1 MCLYITMEDNLQYEL
16 ALKCINRTDLSLF
29 LTGKAG
35 TGKTTFLKNLQDT
48 CEKKFVVVAPTGI
61 AAINA
66 GGVTINSFFQL
77 PPEPYLPDF
86 PEFMTAYDTKDHRK
100 MQRFKWGLMK
110 ALELL
115 VIDEISMV
123 RADMMDAISDTL
135 KKARHS
141 DEPFGGVQ
149 LLMIGDIYQ
158 LPPVVTERESKYI
171 NTVYKSPFFF
181 SSRAFKDLFIK
192 NKVVSIELQK
202 VYRQENLDF
211 VKVLNKFRDNT
222 VDIDAIRTINSRI
235 DQPDPGAITL
245 CTHNYQATEIND
257 TQMSALEGKL
267 RIFDAKV
274 EGNFPVNL
282 FPIDAQLM
290 MKVGERVMFIK
301 NNKGDAD
308 TSYYNGMLGTIE
320 EFIDVADSTAIRVR
334 TDEGKTIEVNRACWT
349 NVKYRHAE
357 DTDDIE
363 QVVEGMFE
371 QYPLKPAWAVTIH
384 KAQGLTFDKVNID
397 AAKAFAFGQVYVALS
412 RCRSLEGL
420 HLLSPVKFSSVF
432 TNKYINNFVKTLK
445 PFDKVAEEIC
455 YQAGDEVAVIAENV
469 MKAREVTWVH

>member
-1 MCLYITMEDNLQYEL
+1 MEDNLQYEL

-35 TGKTTFLKNLQDT
+35 TGKTTFLKKLNET
-48 CEKKFVVVAPTGI
+48 CEKKYVVVAPTGI

-86 PEFMTAYDTKDHRK
+86 PEFMTAYDTKEHRK
-100 MQRFKWGLMK
+100 MQRAKWGLMK
-110 ALELL
+110 AMELL

-158 LPPVVTERESKYI
+158 LPPVVKEQEAMYI
-171 NTVYKSPFFF
+171 NRVYKSPFFF
-181 SSRAFKDLFIK
+181 SSKVFKDMFI
-192 NKVVSIELQK
+192 NDRIVSIELQK

-211 VKVLNKFRDNT
+211 VKVLNKFRDNS
-222 VDIDAIRTINSRI
+222 VDIDAIRTINSRVG
-235 DQPDPGAITL
+235 QPDPDAITL
-245 CTHNYQATEIND
+245 CTHNAQANQINED
-257 TQMSALEGKL
+257 NMNRLEGET
-267 RIFDAKV
+267 RVFDAKV
-274 EGNFPVNL
+274 EGNFPANL
-282 FPIDAQLM
+282 YPTDVRLM

-301 NNKGDAD
+301 NNKGDTE
-308 TSYYNGMLGTIE
+308 TSYYNGTLGTIL
-320 EFIDVADSTAIRVR
+320 EFIDVADSTSIRVK
-334 TDEGKTIEVNRACWT
+334 TDDGRILEVGRVGWA
-349 NVKYRHAE
+349 NVKYRHSE
-357 DTDDIE
+357 ETDDIE
-363 QVVEGMFE
+363 QVTEGMFE
-371 QYPLKPAWAVTIH
+371 QYPLKPAWAVTVH

-397 AAKAFAFGQVYVALS
+397 AARAFAFGQVYVALS
-412 RCRSLEGL
+412 RCRTLEGL

-432 TNKYINNFVKTLK
+432 TNKYINSFVRTLK
-445 PFDKVAEEIC
+445 PLDKVTEEIC
-455 YQAGDEVAVIAENV
+455 YRAGDDDPVIIENV
-469 MKAREVTWVH
+469 MKAREITWIH

>member
-1 MCLYITMEDNLQYEL
+1 MSNLQIDL
-16 ALKCINRTDLSLF
+16 ALKCINRTNLSLF

-35 TGKTTFLKNLQDT
+35 TGKTTFLKNLKDT

-86 PEFMTAYDTKDHRK
+86 PELMTAYFTKDHRK
-100 MQRFKWGLMK
+100 MQKHKWGLMK
-110 ALELL
+110 ALDLL
-115 VIDEISMV
+115 VIDEVSMV

-141 DEPFGGVQ
+141 EEPFGGVQ

-158 LPPVVTERESKYI
+158 LPPVVTEKEAKYL
-171 NTVYKSPFFF
+171 NAVYKSPFFF
-181 SSRAFKDLFIK
+181 SSKAFKDLFIN
-192 NKVVSIELQK
+192 NKVMSIELQK

-222 VDIDAIRTINSRI
+222 VDIDALRTINGRI
-235 DQPDPGAITL
+235 GQADNQAITL
-245 CTHNYQATEIND
+245 CTHNYQANEINES
-257 TQMSALEGKL
+257 QMGQLPGKI
-267 RIFDAKV
+267 RVFDARI
-274 EGNFPVNL
+274 EGNFPMNL
-282 FPIDAQLM
+282 FPIDAQLP
-290 MKVGERVMFIK
+290 MKVGERVMFVK
-301 NNKGDAD
+301 NSSGDPEN
-308 TSYYNGMLGTIE
+308 SYYNGMLGTIE
-320 EFIDVADSTAIRVR
+320 EFIDVADSTTIRVK
-334 TDEGKTIEVNRACWT
+334 TDEGKTIEVGRACWQ
-349 NVKYRHAE
+349 NVKYRHQE

-363 QVVEGMFE
+363 QVIEGMFE

-412 RCRSLEGL
+412 RCRTLEGL
-420 HLLSPVKFSSVF
+420 HLLSPVKFSSIF
-432 TNKYINNFVKTLK
+432 TNRYINAFTHKLL
-445 PFDKVAEEIC
+445 PFDKVTEEVC
-455 YQAGDEVAVIAENV
+455 YYAGDSTAVIAENV

>member
-1 MCLYITMEDNLQYEL
+1 MNDNLQHEI
-16 ALKCINRTDLSLF
+16 ALKCINRTNLSLF

-35 TGKTTFLKNLQDT
+35 TGKTTFLKNLKDT
-48 CEKKFVVVAPTGI
+48 CEKKYVVVAPTGI

-86 PEFMTAYDTKDHRK
+86 PEFMTAYDTKAHRK
-100 MQRFKWGLMK
+100 MQKFKWGLMK
-110 ALELL
+110 ALEVL

-149 LLMIGDIYQ
+149 LVMIGDIYQ
-158 LPPVVTERESKYI
+158 LPPVVTDRESKYI
-171 NTVYKSPFFF
+171 NQVYKSPFFF
-181 SSRAFKDLFIK
+181 SSKAFKDMFVN
-192 NKVVSIELQK
+192 NKVISIELQK
-202 VYRQENLDF
+202 VYRQEDLDF
-211 VKVLNKFRDNT
+211 INVLNKFRDNT
-222 VDIDAIRTINSRI
+222 VDIDALRMINSRI
-235 DQPDPGAITL
+235 GYSDPDAITL
-245 CTHNYQATEIND
+245 CTHNYQANEINES
-257 TQMSALEGKL
+257 QMNLLPGQL
-267 RIFDAKV
+267 RVFDARV

-282 FPIDAQLM
+282 FPIDAQLP

-301 NNKGDAD
+301 NNKAD
-308 TSYYNGMLGTIE
+308 TESSYYNGMLGTIE
-320 EFIDVADSTAIRVR
+320 EFIDIADSTTIRVK
-334 TDEGKTIEVNRACWT
+334 TDDGRMLEVGRAAWQ
-349 NVKYRHAE
+349 NVKYRHSE
-357 DTDDIE
+357 ETDDIE
-363 QVVEGMFE
+363 QVIDGLFE

-420 HLLSPVKFSSVF
+420 RLLSPVKLSSVF
-432 TNKYINNFVKTLK
+432 TNKYINNFKKMLMT
-445 PFDKVAEEIC
+445 FDKATEEVC
-455 YQAGDEVAVIAENV
+455 YYAGDSTAVIADNV
-469 MKAREVTWVH
+469 MKAREITWVH

>member
-1 MCLYITMEDNLQYEL
+1 MEDNLQYEL

-35 TGKTTFLKNLQDT
+35 TGKTTFLKNLKDT
-48 CEKKFVVVAPTGI
+48 CEKKYVVVAPTGI

-141 DEPFGGVQ
+141 EEPFGGVQ
-149 LLMIGDIYQ
+149 VLMIGDIYQ
-158 LPPVVTERESKYI
+158 LPPVVTEKEAPYI
-171 NTVYKSPFFF
+171 NSVYKSPFFF
-181 SSRAFKDLFIK
+181 SSRAFKDMFVKDKI
-192 NKVVSIELQK
+192 VSIELQK

-222 VDIDAIRTINSRI
+222 VDIDAIRTINGRI
-235 DQPDPGAITL
+235 GYQDPTAITL
-245 CTHNYQATEIND
+245 CTHNYQATNIND
-257 TQMSALEGKL
+257 TQMAQLPGKI
-267 RIFDAKV
+267 RVFDARV

-282 FPIDAQLM
+282 FPIEAQLP

-301 NNKGDAD
+301 NNKGDTE

-320 EFIDVADSTAIRVR
+320 EFIDVADSTTIRVK
-334 TDEGKTIEVNRACWT
+334 TDDGKTLDVGRACWQ

-357 DTDDIE
+357 DTNDIE
-363 QVVEGMFE
+363 QVIEGMFE

-412 RCRSLEGL
+412 RCRTLEGL

-432 TNKYINNFVKTLK
+432 TNKYINNFVRTLK
-445 PFDKVAEEIC
+445 PFDKVTEEIC
-455 YQAGDEVAVIAENV
+455 YQAGDEVSVIAENV
-469 MKAREVTWVH
+469 TKAREVTWVH

>member
-1 MCLYITMEDNLQYEL
+1 MEDNIQYEL
-16 ALKCINRTDLSLF
+16 ALKCINHTDLSLF

-48 CEKKFVVVAPTGI
+48 CERKYVVVAPTGI

-86 PEFMTAYDTKDHRK
+86 PEFMTAYATKEHHK
-100 MQRFKWGLMK
+100 MQRFKWRLLQS
-110 ALELL
+110 LELL

-158 LPPVVTERESKYI
+158 LPPVVTEREAPMI
-171 NTVYKSPFFF
+171 NSIYKSPFFF
-181 SSRAFKDLFIK
+181 SSKAFKDLFIR

-202 VYRQENLDF
+202 VYRQENVDF

-222 VDIDAIRTINSRI
+222 VDIDSIRTINSRM
-235 DQPDPGAITL
+235 DRPDPMAITL
-245 CTHNYQATEIND
+245 CTHNYQANQINEEN
-257 TQMSALEGKL
+257 MGKLEGNP
-267 RIFDAKV
+267 RIFDARV

-282 FPIDAQLM
+282 FPIDYQLM
-290 MKVGERVMFIK
+290 MKEGERVMFIK
-301 NNKGDAD
+301 NNKEDD
-308 TSYYNGMLGTIE
+308 ETTYYNGMLGTIE
-320 EFIDVADSTAIRVR
+320 EFIDTDTTTIIRVR
-334 TDEGKTIEVNRACWT
+334 TDDNKVIDVTRACWT
-349 NVKYRHAE
+349 NIKYRHAE
-357 DTDDIE
+357 DTNDIE
-363 QVVEGMFE
+363 QVIEGIFE

-420 HLLSPVKFSSVF
+420 HLLSPVKLSSVF
-432 TNKYINNFVKTLK
+432 TNKYINNFVRSLK

-455 YQAGDEVAVIAENV
+455 YQAGDSVAVVAENV
-469 MKAREVTWVH
+469 MKSREITWVH

>member
-1 MCLYITMEDNLQYEL
+1 MEDNLQYEL
-16 ALKCINRTDLSLF
+16 ALKCINRTNLSLF

-35 TGKTTFLKNLQDT
+35 TGKTTFLKNLKDT
-48 CEKKFVVVAPTGI
+48 CEKKYVVVAPTGI

-158 LPPVVTERESKYI
+158 LPPVVTEKESRYI

-181 SSRAFKDLFIK
+181 SSRVFKEMFIK
-192 NKVVSIELQK
+192 DKIVSIELQK

-222 VDIDAIRTINSRI
+222 VDIDALRTINSRI
-235 DQPDPGAITL
+235 NQPDSQAITL
-245 CTHNYQATEIND
+245 CTHNYQANEINE
-257 TQMSALEGKL
+257 TQMAQLPGKI
-267 RIFDAKV
+267 RVFDARV

-282 FPIDAQLM
+282 FPIDAQLP

-301 NNKGDAD
+301 NNKGDEA

-320 EFIDVADSTAIRVR
+320 EFIDMADSTTIRVK
-334 TDEGKTIEVNRACWT
+334 TDEGKTLEVGRACWS

-420 HLLSPVKFSSVF
+420 HLVSPVKFSTVF
-432 TNKYINNFVKTLK
+432 TNKYINNFVRSLK
-445 PFDKVAEEIC
+445 PFDKVTEEIC
-455 YQAGDEVAVIAENV
+455 YQAGDAVPVIAENV

>member
-1 MCLYITMEDNLQYEL
+1 MEDNLQYEL
-16 ALKCINRTDLSLF
+16 ALKCINRTNLSLF

-35 TGKTTFLKNLQDT
+35 TGKTTFLKNLSET

-158 LPPVVTERESKYI
+158 LPPVVKEQEAKYI
-171 NTVYKSPFFF
+171 NQVYKSPFFF
-181 SSRAFKDLFIK
+181 SSKAFKDLFINDK
-192 NKVVSIELQK
+192 IVSIELQK

-222 VDIDAIRTINSRI
+222 VDIDALRTINSRVG
-235 DQPDPGAITL
+235 QMDPGAITL
-245 CTHNYQATEIND
+245 CTHNFQANQINED
-257 TQMSALEGKL
+257 NMNKLDGKL

-282 FPIDAQLM
+282 YPIDAQLM

-301 NNKGDAD
+301 NNKGDEE
-308 TSYYNGMLGTIE
+308 TSYYNGMLGTII
-320 EFIDVADSTAIRVR
+320 EFIDIADSTSIRVKTDDGR
-334 TDEGKTIEVNRACWT
+334 TLEVGRVGWT
-349 NVKYRHAE
+349 NVKYKHSE
-357 DTDDIE
+357 ENDDIE

-397 AAKAFAFGQVYVALS
+397 AARAFAFGQVYVALS
-412 RCRSLEGL
+412 RCRTLEGL
-420 HLLSPVKFSSVF
+420 HLISPVKFSSVF
-432 TNKYINNFVKTLK
+432 TNKYINSFVRTLK
-445 PFDKVAEEIC
+445 PLDKVTEEIC
-455 YQAGDEVAVIAENV
+455 YQAGDDNPVIIENV
-469 MKAREVTWVH
+469 MKAREITWIH

>member
-1 MCLYITMEDNLQYEL
+1 MDNIQIDL

-35 TGKTTFLKNLQDT
+35 TGKTTFLKGLKDT
-48 CEKKFVVVAPTGI
+48 CEKKYVVVAPTGI

-100 MQRFKWGLMK
+100 IQRLKWGMMK

-141 DEPFGGVQ
+141 EEPFGGVQ

-158 LPPVVTERESKYI
+158 LPPVVTEREAPYI
-171 NTVYKSPFFF
+171 KSVYKSPFFF
-181 SSRAFKDLFIK
+181 SSKAFKDLFIK
-192 NKVVSIELQK
+192 NKVMAIELQK
-202 VYRQENLDF
+202 VYRQEDQDF
-211 VKVLNKFRDNT
+211 IKVLNKFRDNT
-222 VDIDAIRTINSRI
+222 VDIDALRTINSRI
-235 DQPDPGAITL
+235 GQQDAEAITL

-257 TQMSALEGKL
+257 TQMARLEGKP
-267 RIFDAKV
+267 RIFDARI
-274 EGNFPVNL
+274 EGNFPANL
-282 FPIDAQLM
+282 FPISDHLM

-301 NNKGDAD
+301 NQTGDEE

-320 EFIDVADSTAIRVR
+320 EFIDVADSTTIRVK
-334 TDEGKTIEVNRACWT
+334 TDSGRTIEVGRACWQ
-349 NVKYRHAE
+349 NIKYRHDE
-357 DTDDIE
+357 STDDIE
-363 QVVEGMFE
+363 QVVDGMFE

-384 KAQGLTFDKVNID
+384 KAQGLTFDRVNID
-397 AAKAFAFGQVYVALS
+397 ATKAFAFGQVYVALS
-412 RCRSLEGL
+412 RCRSLHGL
-420 HLLSPVKFSSVF
+420 TLLSPVKPGSVF
-432 TNKYINNFVKTLK
+432 TNKFINAFTRTM
-445 PFDKVAEEIC
+445 PSFDKVTEEVC
-455 YQAGDEVAVIAENV
+455 YQAGDETSVIAEKV
-469 MKAREVTWVH
+469 MEAREISWVH